1 MTPITKSLRSLL
13 PVAAGAAIAVATL
26 YPLAANQHAAATV
39 QSATPS
45 AADALG
51 ASAKPYVVPDLAE
64 RVAKFKLV
72 HMPFN
77 SAGLSAREK
86 QMVAKLV
93 DASGLLDCIYWR
105 HSDPA
110 GLKLY
115 LPLEKSTGMRG
126 SEPLPIDVAILR
138 YLKINGS

>member
-26 YPLAANQHAAATV
+26 YPLAPTQHAAATV

-51 ASAKPYVVPDLAE
+51 ASAKQYVVPDLAE

-86 QMVAKLV
+86 QMAAKLV

-105 HSDPA
+105 QHGPG
-110 GLKLY
+110 GLRLSR
-115 LPLEKSTGMRG
+115 LPVTSPGG
-126 SEPLPIDVAILR
+126 
-138 YLKINGS
+138 G